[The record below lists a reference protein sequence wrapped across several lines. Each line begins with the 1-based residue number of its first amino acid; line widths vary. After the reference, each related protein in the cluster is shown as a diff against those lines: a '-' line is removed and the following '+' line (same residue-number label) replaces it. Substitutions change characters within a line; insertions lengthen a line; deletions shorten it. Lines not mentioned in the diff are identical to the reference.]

1 MSFGD
6 MTTITKRIIENERE
20 YIYFMRWRYR
30 TMPESA
36 ELSACL
42 RDLGLS
48 PLFAAGLQARG
59 LTDPDVLERFF
70 RSDLT
75 NLVSPDDFGAE
86 MAKAITRVRRA
97 FEAKEHIVV
106 LGDYDVD
113 GTSGTALIQGT
124 LQRLCGHYGFTS
136 EVMLSDRFTEGYG
149 LNGRNIGRLMS
160 MRPNLVITVDCGV
173 SSGEEIARLK
183 SAGIDVIITD
193 HHGLKGDYPTAAV
206 AVIHPGLSTKG
217 DLPAISGCS
226 VAWQLMRGLWEHNGK
241 HSPDW
246 LLRDEL
252 DLVALGAVC
261 DIMPLNDPANRYFVR
276 HGMKLIEQGRRTAF
290 QVMRDAGGW
299 RKVNTYTLGFVIGP
313 RINAA
318 GRMNRANGAEPVV
331 EWLLSADPQRC
342 TAIARQLEE
351 FNNDR
356 RREQEES
363 VQAGLLQLAT
373 TPRPEAYRK
382 LSVVQGDFHEGVVGI
397 VAAKLA
403 EKFYQPAFVMTATAE
418 TEQTGIWRG
427 SARSVPS
434 VDLFRL
440 MEKHQQY
447 LVQWGGH
454 AMAAGLSIE
463 RDRMSPF
470 FRALD
475 AELAALPGDSWEK
488 VRFVDGRLTES
499 SLDGRFFDSL
509 AALEPYGEKFPP
521 FVWEIE
527 GKVTRG
533 RVIERPGNPKAGQLR
548 VGDREYP
555 FIMWE
560 NADQLEFEQSRT
572 FFGVWEYNEYQRA
585 MQFRAL
591 GVQ

>member
-1 MSFGD
+1 
-6 MTTITKRIIENERE
+6 
-20 YIYFMRWRYR
+20 MRWRYR
-30 TMPESA
+30 TLPESA

-42 RDLGLS
+42 RDLDLS

-86 MAKAITRVRRA
+86 MAKAITRLRRA

-475 AELAALPGDSWEK
+475 AELAALPDDSWEK

-521 FVWEIE
+521 FVWEIA

>member
-1 MSFGD
+1 
-6 MTTITKRIIENERE
+6 
-20 YIYFMRWRYR
+20 MRWRYR
-30 TMPESA
+30 TLPESA

-42 RDLGLS
+42 RDLDLS

-86 MAKAITRVRRA
+86 MAKAITRLRRS

-533 RVIERPGNPKAGQLR
+533 RVIDRPGNPKAGQLR

>member
-30 TMPESA
+30 TLPESA

-42 RDLGLS
+42 RDLDLS

-86 MAKAITRVRRA
+86 MAKAITRLRRA

-342 TAIARQLEE
+342 AAIARQLEE

-475 AELAALPGDSWEK
+475 AELAALPDDSWEK

-521 FVWEIE
+521 FVWEIA

-533 RVIERPGNPKAGQLR
+533 RVIDRPGNPKAGQLR

-560 NADQLEFEQSRT
+560 NADQLEFEESRT